1 MKINR
6 STIIAILTI
15 TTAASIINVSK
26 TYSEYIGK
34 VKPLLAE
41 YMYQKVVAQV
51 VPVMGND
58 NAIIGDN
65 KSISQIVLGEMMHI
79 LPILEY
85 YQRDSISIAESGME
99 DDLTTYEMILKDQSH
114 YENFIDAEGNLV
126 EEESTILSTTM
137 AEDMDALKDPANL
150 ISKYYIVDRTANV
163 DTSLFSAEAFM
174 AKDMKLKE
182 NADGPQILIYHT
194 HSQEAFT
201 DSVAGDSST
210 SIVGVGGY
218 LTELLEGYGI
228 EVLHHEGVYDLID
241 GKLDRS
247 KAYEYALGNV
257 VEILEE
263 NPSIELVIDLHRDGV
278 PETTHLVTK
287 INGKTTAQIM
297 FFNGLSS
304 TLSNGDISS
313 LQNPYILDNLALSF
327 QMQYAAN
334 EMYPGFTRRIYLKSY
349 RYNMHVLP
357 KTMLIE
363 AGAQTNSVEE
373 MMNAMEVL
381 SEILVSVVK

>member
-1 MKINR
+1 MKINKG
-6 STIIAILTI
+6 IITVILTI
-15 TTAASIINVSK
+15 TTAICFLTVVKQWDKVAPNWRLHNLQFV
-26 TYSEYIGK
+26 GK
-34 VKPLLAE
+34 VVEQTFMPTIYYEKNSVKLPDTVAE
-41 YMYQKVVAQV
+41 FVLREAMSFQ
-51 VPVMGND
+51 PV
-58 NAIIGDN
+58 
-65 KSISQIVLGEMMHI
+65 L
-79 LPILEY
+79 Y
-85 YQRDSISIAESGME
+85 YYGESGDE
-99 DDLTTYEMILKDQSH
+99 YLPQKDLTTYEMILKAQAEC
-114 YENFIDAEGNLV
+114 ENYIDAEGNLV
-126 EEESTILSTTM
+126 GEETVSVLNTVA
-137 AEDMDALKDPANL
+137 AENLDALKDPANL
-150 ISKYYIVDRTANV
+150 ISKYYIVDRTAAV

-174 AKDMKLKE
+174 EKDMKLAE
-182 NADGPQILIYHT
+182 DVDGPQILIYHT

-201 DSVAGDSST
+201 DSKSGDSST
-210 SIVGVGGY
+210 SIVGVGAY
-218 LTELLEGYGI
+218 LTELLEGEGI
-228 EVLHHEGVYDLID
+228 EVIHHTGVYDLID

-257 VEILEE
+257 QAILEE

-278 PETTHLVTK
+278 PETTHLVTM
-287 INGKTTAQIM
+287 INGKQTAQIM

-363 AGAQTNSVEE
+363 AGAQTNTVEE
-373 MMNAMEVL
+373 MMNAMVVL
-381 SEILVSVVK
+381 SEILVSVVKPE